1 MKYIH
6 FNGIHAL
13 SSRIAMLIQEN
24 AYTEDDQILLTYGVE
39 IWMEEIVKTGAL
51 LLGGLL
57 IGRIKEIAV
66 AILSFC
72 SMRKVA
78 GGYHADSSIKCFMF
92 SSSFILGSAYAPQ
105 IISKYPLWVFGIIPV
120 FYEFFSPSFIHEEL
134 NTLTQKRKCMIL
146 LLILLGIAF
155 IIPAYW
161 QVIILTVIVF
171 EWFTLLK
178 RKELVKCQLKKK
190 WNTHLKSVY

>member
-24 AYTEDDQILLTYGVE
+24 EYTEDDQILLTYGVE

-92 SSSFILGSAYAPQ
+92 SSSFILGSHMRHRL
-105 IISKYPLWVFGIIPV
+105 YPNIQYGCSELFR
-120 FYEFFSPSFIHEEL
+120 SFMDSFHQAL
-134 NTLTQKRKCMIL
+134 FMRNLTH
-146 LLILLGIAF
+146 
-155 IIPAYW
+155 Y
-161 QVIILTVIVF
+161 
-171 EWFTLLK
+171 
-178 RKELVKCQLKKK
+178 LKKE
-190 WNTHLKSVY
+190 NVCFFNLRC

>member
-1 MKYIH
+1 MKRIYC
-6 FNGIHAL
+6 NGIHAL
-13 SSRIAMLIQEN
+13 SSGIAMLIQEN
-24 AYTEDDQILLTYGVE
+24 EYTEDDQILLTYGVE

-105 IISKYPLWVFGIIPV
+105 IISKYPIWVFGIIPV

-161 QVIILTVIVF
+161 QAIILTGIVF
-171 EWFTLLK
+171 EGFTLLK

-190 WNTHLKSVY
+190 